1 MNIPANEILR
11 SQNIIPRCDF
21 WFAITGIDGAYEI
34 PDTARVIIKRSETQF
49 DWMNEF
55 DTSKLNPSSTV
66 YCKFDY
72 LEYLISYLNHRKCKT
87 PFILITGQSDF
98 PITNDVFDAVRSKI
112 NIRWHGCN
120 NQCNRAG
127 GIPLGIAD
135 DFCTLTVKDN
145 FEQTT
150 GEKLLYVNH
159 RIETY
164 PSERLL
170 PYTIFK
176 DKSWATVETPTP
188 KGNTDTYKKQLTS
201 HKFIVCPRGNGIDT
215 HRIWEALYCGVIP
228 IVKRNV
234 VHKELEGNLPILFV
248 DSYEQVDK
256 SFLDT
261 TYDTFKTKSWNMDM
275 LKVSWWLQKIKT

>member
-21 WFAITGIDGAYEI
+21 WFAITGTDGAYEI
-34 PDTARVIIKRSETQF
+34 PHTARVIIKRSETQF

-98 PITNDVFDAVRSKI
+98 PITNHIFDAVRSKI
-112 NIRWHGCN
+112 NVRWHGCN
-120 NQCNRAG
+120 NQCDRAG

-150 GEKLLYVNH
+150 SEKLLYVNH
-159 RIETY
+159 RVETY

-176 DKSWATVETPTP
+176 DKSWATVETPMP

-261 TYDTFKTKSWNMDM
+261 THDTFKTKIWNMDM

>member
-1 MNIPANEILR
+1 MNIPVNEILR

-21 WFAITGIDGAYEI
+21 WFAITGIDGAYKI
-34 PDTARVIIKRSETQF
+34 PHTARVIAKRSETQF

-55 DTSKLNPSSTV
+55 DPSKLNPSSTV

-72 LEYLISYLNHRKCKT
+72 LEYLIAYLNHRNCKI

-112 NIRWHGCN
+112 NVRWHGCN
-120 NQCNRAG
+120 NQCDRAG

-159 RIETY
+159 RVETY

-176 DKSWATVETPTP
+176 DKSWATVETPMP
-188 KGNTDTYKKQLTS
+188 KGNTDNYKKQLTS

-248 DSYEQVDK
+248 DSYEQIDK

-261 TYDTFKTKSWNMDM
+261 TYDIFKTNSWNMDM